1 MTEKEY
7 KQRNQFRLYVVALPY
22 VLFGLIVAIILMFDP
37 RPIWLVTVF
46 GVFMVYNV
54 MATFAAFLFKY
65 GKETLYLLFLTIC
78 IAGAFGFFI
87 NTLFKGLS

>member
-7 KQRNQFRLYVVALPY
+7 KQRNQFRMYVVALPY
-22 VLFGLIVAIILMFDP
+22 LLFGLIVALLLTFASQ
-37 RPIWLVTVF
+37 PIWLVTVL

-54 MATFAAFLFKY
+54 IATFTAFLFKY
-65 GKETLYLLFLTIC
+65 GKETLYLLFLTLC
-78 IAGAFGFFI
+78 ITGVFGFFV